1 MPQPSDASLSSSNLS
16 STNNGSSNGTE
27 TVEEESFLS
36 SSLTVLLAFVCAL
49 IVVANGIVV
58 YLIYRKK
65 TLRSITNMFLTSLAF
80 SDLISG
86 LVGFPLL
93 IRCLQSNIL
102 NICVSSTIFYR
113 FTAIS
118 SICHVLLIACDRY
131 IAIVYPLKQSY
142 IFTKWRAIGAT
153 VFVWLFPF
161 ASSVIQLSWYSLDE
175 SSLTHYEE
183 TEHFDVKYS
192 KTCIV
197 LFFAVPL
204 VLMCYIY
211 GHIFYVTFK
220 LARRDRQLSS
230 ALQQPTR
237 SVLHEWRGRSVLLIM
252 LVIFT
257 GCWLP
262 YFLAMLGD
270 HKESS
275 QLSHTPVWVE
285 RLLAVLGFIPPM
297 LNPLLCTLV
306 KKDFRQAVKEVV
318 FKMKDLQQHQGRRH
332 YQRSATDV

>member
-1 MPQPSDASLSSSNLS
+1 MTD
-16 STNNGSSNGTE
+16 
-27 TVEEESFLS
+27 F
-36 SSLTVLLAFVCAL
+36 
-49 IVVANGIVV
+49 
-58 YLIYRKK
+58 
-65 TLRSITNMFLTSLAF
+65 
-80 SDLISG
+80 
-86 LVGFPLL
+86 
-93 IRCLQSNIL
+93 
-102 NICVSSTIFYR
+102 
-113 FTAIS
+113 
-118 SICHVLLIACDRY
+118 
-131 IAIVYPLKQSY
+131 
-142 IFTKWRAIGAT
+142 
-153 VFVWLFPF
+153 
-161 ASSVIQLSWYSLDE
+161 
-175 SSLTHYEE
+175 EE
-183 TEHFDVKYS
+183 TEGLDVKYS

-230 ALQQPTR
+230 SLQQPTR

-275 QLSHTPVWVE
+275 QLSHSPVWVQ

-297 LNPLLCTLV
+297 SNPLLCTLV

-318 FKMKDLQQHQGRRH
+318 FRRDDL
-332 YQRSATDV
+332 

>member
-1 MPQPSDASLSSSNLS
+1 MPQPSDAPLNANSVSSL
-16 STNNGSSNGTE
+16 NNGSSNETV
-27 TVEEESFLS
+27 TVEEEPFLS
-36 SSLTVLLAFVCAL
+36 TSLTVLSAFICTL
-49 IVVANGIVV
+49 IVVANGLVV

-93 IRCLQSNIL
+93 IRCLQSNIV
-102 NICVSSTIFYR
+102 IVCVSSTIFYR

-142 IFTKWRAIGAT
+142 IVTKWRAIGAT
-153 VFVWLFPF
+153 SFVWLFSF

-175 SSLTHYEE
+175 ASLTDYEE
-183 TEHFDVKYS
+183 TEDYDVKYS

-197 LFFAVPL
+197 LFFTVPL
-204 VLMCYIY
+204 VMMCYIY
-211 GHIFYVTFK
+211 GHIFYVICK
-220 LARRDRQLSS
+220 LARRDHQLSS
-230 ALQQPTR
+230 SLQQPSR

-252 LVIFT
+252 LVIFA

-262 YFLAMLGD
+262 YFLAMLGA
-270 HKESS
+270 HKELS
-275 QLSHTPVWVE
+275 QLSQTPVWVE

-306 KKDFRQAVKEVV
+306 KKDFRQAVKDVV
-318 FKMKDLQQHQGRRH
+318 YGRYDLQQHH
-332 YQRSATDV
+332 QRSSTDA

>member
-1 MPQPSDASLSSSNLS
+1 MNMPFRSDGSLNAGNLSSS
-16 STNNGSSNGTE
+16 SNSTE
-27 TVEEESFLS
+27 TVEEEPFPS
-36 SSLTVLLAFVCAL
+36 SSLAVFLAFICAF
-49 IVVANGIVV
+49 IVVGNSIVV

-65 TLRSITNMFLTSLAF
+65 TLRSLTNMFLSSLAF

-131 IAIVYPLKQSY
+131 IAIVYPLKHSY
-142 IFTKWRAIGAT
+142 IVTKWRAIGAT
-153 VFVWLFPF
+153 IFVWLFSF

-175 SSLTHYEE
+175 TSLTNYKE
-183 TEHFDVKYS
+183 TEDLDIKYS

-211 GHIFYVTFK
+211 GHIFYVICK
-220 LARRDRQLSS
+220 LARRDHQQSS
-230 ALQQPTR
+230 SLQQPLR
-237 SVLHEWRGRSVLLIM
+237 SVVHEWRGRSVLLIM
-252 LVIFT
+252 AVIFA

-262 YFLAMLGD
+262 YILAMLGD

-275 QLSHTPVWVE
+275 QLSHTPVWVG

-297 LNPLLCTLV
+297 LNPLPCTLV

-318 FKMKDLQQHQGRRH
+318 FRRDDLQ
-332 YQRSATDV
+332 

>member
-1 MPQPSDASLSSSNLS
+1 MPQPSDALLNANSVSSL
-16 STNNGSSNGTE
+16 NNGSSNE
-27 TVEEESFLS
+27 TVTAEEEPFLS
-36 SSLTVLLAFVCAL
+36 TSLTVLSAFICTL

-102 NICVSSTIFYR
+102 NICVSSTIFYP

-118 SICHVLLIACDRY
+118 SICHVLLIACARY
-131 IAIVYPLKQSY
+131 IAIVHPLKHSY
-142 IFTKWRAIGAT
+142 IVTKWRAVGAT
-153 VFVWLFPF
+153 IFMWLFSF
-161 ASSVIQLSWYSLDE
+161 ASSVIQLSWHSLDE
-175 SSLTHYEE
+175 TSLTNYKE
-183 TEHFDVKYS
+183 TENLDVKYS

-230 ALQQPTR
+230 SLQQPTR

-318 FKMKDLQQHQGRRH
+318 FKMEDLQQHQGRRH